1 MHQYNGATDKASRY
15 VEAII
20 YNLRMFLDAPE
31 SKAIQSA
38 LERRSASSASFTS
51 FQPDISL
58 IRVMLTK
65 KYELAVYYLQFS
77 GLNSQ
82 NQMHR
87 ESLQNARKSL
97 SIMTELS
104 RLCYIC
110 QPFLPK
116 GIISSR
122 TLLSELGGLA
132 H

>member
-15 VEAII
+15 VEAIL

-58 IRVMLTK
+58 IRILLTK
-65 KYELAVYYLQFS
+65 KYELAVYYLQYS

-87 ESLQNARKSL
+87 ESLQNARKSQ
-97 SIMTELS
+97 SSMIELC

-116 GIISSR
+116 GTVSAR
-122 TLLSELGGLA
+122 TLLNEIGSLS